1 MRKRFASAPQPSEEP
16 IRPPLFLT
24 LAIVLSLVTLSS
36 PASGLSEITAR
47 EVPKA
52 DARLLRALS
61 TGVEEVRVIV
71 GVKDGTPSARAL
83 LLSPDPAGEP
93 ARRIRRI
100 AAQRRLAVEMPDN
113 RFEPLHYYESFS
125 FLSGRATR
133 EGVVA
138 LTNHPDVSW
147 VTVDGTKKA
156 LQRPQAAQVLINS
169 NLANELGFSGGGQT
183 VAVIDTGVD
192 YRVSPLGGGSFPN
205 AKVIGGFDAAD
216 EDNDPMDC
224 DGHGTSVASIV
235 AGPTGVAPEAKIV
248 ALKVFASTSAANSSC
263 KEEAFD
269 ADILQAIDF
278 AITRKAEFGITALNI
293 SLGGDFDD
301 VKAGAD
307 LGFCDTRVPHY
318 AAAIDSATA
327 GGLVVV
333 VASGNSA
340 IKKGLAEPAC
350 VSSAVSV
357 GAVYSFRQ
365 SSQGWSDDSGG
376 TLCRDTPVAPD
387 LPTCFSNSNSNLSL
401 LAPGAFWEVVTKGGS
416 SNLRFAG
423 TSASAP
429 AVAGAVALV
438 RQARPDLSPA
448 AVIAILRA
456 TGRPV
461 TDPGNG
467 VTTPRID
474 TLAAL
479 QLPAE
484 SLGGFEGSPIP
495 IPDGTDSASATATVS
510 GFPGTIA
517 RMQAGV
523 QIDHPN
529 PQELR
534 VTLTGPDGTT
544 AVLHDQ
550 TGLREHPIN
559 ANYGRTDVPAQS
571 LSRFS
576 GKSPNGVWRLTVSDR
591 VPGRAAGRI
600 RSFSVSFSRLSA
612 CVPAADRL
620 CLNNG
625 RFQLTLSARDPRT
638 FRTASGQAIP
648 QNDLFGYFSLPA
660 LTGNPANPEVFVK
673 VLDGTAVNGNFWV
686 FHAGLTDLEYTLTVE
701 DLFTGRQRT
710 YRKDAGSACGGFE
723 TGSFPD

>member
-1 MRKRFASAPQPSEEP
+1 MRMRRFRGSCPSGEP
-16 IRPPLFLT
+16 ARRLLFLT
-24 LAIVLSLVTLSS
+24 PALFLALFTL
-36 PASGLSEITAR
+36 PFAARGLTEIHPGEA
-47 EVPKA
+47 PKA

-61 TGVEEVRVIV
+61 TGAKEVRVIV
-71 GVKDGTPSARAL
+71 GVKDGTPSARTL
-83 LLSPDPAGEP
+83 VLTPDPAGEP

-100 AAQRRLAVEMPDN
+100 AAQRRLAEEIPDE
-113 RFEPLHYYESFS
+113 RFQPLHYYESFS

-138 LTNHPDVSW
+138 LANHPDVSW
-147 VTVDGTKKA
+147 VTVDGTKRA

-169 NLANELGFSGGGQT
+169 NLANELGFTGAGQT
-183 VAVIDTGVD
+183 VAVLDTGVD
-192 YRVSPLGGGSFPN
+192 YRVSQLGGGSFPN
-205 AKVIGGFDAAD
+205 AKVIGGFDTAD
-216 EDNDPMDC
+216 EDSDPMDC
-224 DGHGTSVASIV
+224 DGHGTSVAAIV

-269 ADILQAIDF
+269 ADILQAINF
-278 AITRKAEFGITALNI
+278 AITRKAELGITAVNI

-307 LGFCDTRVPHY
+307 LGFCDTRAPQY
-318 AAAIDSATA
+318 ATAIDSATA
-327 GGLVVV
+327 AGLVVV

-340 IKKGLAEPAC
+340 IKKGLSEPAC

-387 LPTCFSNSNSNLSL
+387 LPTCFSNSNSNLTL

-416 SNLRFAG
+416 NNLRFAG

-429 AVAGAVALV
+429 AVAGAVALL
-438 RQARPDLSPA
+438 RQARRDLSPA

-484 SLGGFEGSPIP
+484 SLGGFEGPAIP

-510 GFPGTIA
+510 GFPGIIA

-529 PQELR
+529 PQDLHL
-534 VTLTGPDGTT
+534 TLTGPDGTA
-544 AVLHDQ
+544 AVLHDR

-559 ANYGRTDVPAQS
+559 ANYGKTDVPAQS
-571 LSRFS
+571 LSRFA
-576 GKSPNGVWRLTVSDR
+576 GKSPNGVWKLTVSDR
-591 VPGRAAGRI
+591 APGTAGRI
-600 RSFSVSFSRLSA
+600 RSFSVGFGMLFP
-612 CVPAADRL
+612 CVPGENLL
-620 CLNNG
+620 CLTNG
-625 RFQLTLSARDPRT
+625 RFRLSLSARDPRT
-638 FRTASGQAIP
+638 SRTASGQAIP

-660 LTGNPANPEVFVK
+660 LTGNAANPEVFVK
-673 VLDGTAVNGNFWV
+673 VLDGTTLNGNFWV

-701 DLFTGRQRT
+701 DLFTGRQQT
-710 YRKDAGSACGGFE
+710 YRKDAGSACGAFD
-723 TGSFPD
+723 TASFPD